1 MACPVRLKRNSV
13 SGRVTRCA
21 QKTSGSFGL
30 VSTASQLKTLGRN
43 GGRPFSAVSWWIG
56 AAEANSMECTERA
69 GAR

>member
-13 SGRVTRCA
+13 SGRVARRA
-21 QKTSGSFGL
+21 QKTSGSSGL
-30 VSTASQLKTLGRN
+30 VSTASQLEILGQH
-43 GGRPFSAVSWWIG
+43 GGHPADAVSCWIG